1 MKTRNQRTDVLNYL
15 KTHKGLTQLEAYR
28 DFPAPITRLSAVI
41 CDLRAKGYDIE
52 SVDISG
58 TNCYGRYDCVRY
70 VLHEEEDKNE

>member
-15 KTHKGLTQLEAYR
+15 RTHKGLTQLEAYR
-28 DFPAPITRLSAVI
+28 EFPAPITRLSAVI
-41 CDLRAKGYDIE
+41 CDLRKKGYGIE

-70 VLHEEEDKNE
+70 VLEEDKNE